1 LAFSPVGSVAVPR
14 WGTPSTD
21 RSDSVESCHG
31 KAVTEEF
38 KKVGFVLVSSELE
51 PLHHLT
57 VIPEGCKATFFP
69 YSGEARVAAIY

>member
-31 KAVTEEF
+31 KAVTE
-38 KKVGFVLVSSELE
+38 GFWAESWEMQVL
-51 PLHHLT
+51 
-57 VIPEGCKATFFP
+57 CWF
-69 YSGEARVAAIY
+69 VASWNLSPT